1 MDTGLLTNQ
10 QNHFES
16 RWAVT
21 GKTVEEIRRTFNLN
35 NQDNNNNLGGG
46 QGVGVVLTGVRS

>member
-1 MDTGLLTNQ
+1 M
-10 QNHFES
+10 
-16 RWAVT
+16 T

-35 NQDNNNNLGGG
+35 NQDNNNNNLGGG